1 MISFCGLELR
11 SPFLLAPMAGIT
23 DPAFR
28 SVCADYGAAL
38 TYTEMV
44 SAKGL
49 IYQDKKSAEL
59 LRLGGSAPCIAQL
72 FGSEPE
78 IMAAAAE
85 KALDISPF
93 DGIDINMGCPVPK
106 IVGNGEGSA
115 LMKDMPLA
123 GRIISAVKNAVRVPV
138 SVKFRSGFDAEHI
151 NAAEFARMAEASGA
165 DAVCVHGRTR
175 MQMYSGLSDRAVI
188 AEVRR
193 AVSVPVAASGD
204 ALSPQACMDILR
216 DTGADAVMVARGAL
230 GRPWIFED
238 CEAELQGAE
247 LREHTAEELTATL
260 LRHAELICAQKGE
273 GRAIREMR
281 KHGMWYLAGLRG
293 AKSLKLRMAQALTL
307 ADIAEICDEVRQS
320 ELKMKR

>member
-28 SVCADYGAAL
+28 SICADYGAAL

-59 LRLGGSAPCIAQL
+59 LRLGGSAPCFAQL

-85 KALDISPF
+85 KALAISPF

-115 LMKDMPLA
+115 LMKDLRLA
-123 GRIISAVKNAVRVPV
+123 SQIIAAVKSAVRVPV
-138 SVKFRSGFDAEHI
+138 TVKFRSGFDAEHI
-151 NAAEFARMAEASGA
+151 NAPEFARMAEASGA

-175 MQMYSGLSDRAVI
+175 TQMYSGTSDRAVV
-188 AEVRR
+188 ASVRQ
-193 AVSVPVAASGD
+193 AVKIPVLASGD
-204 ALSPQACMDILR
+204 ALSPQACMEILR
-216 DTGADAVMVARGAL
+216 DTGADAVMLARGAL

-238 CEAELQGAE
+238 CEAA
-247 LREHTAEELTATL
+247 LRGEETRLHTEDELTETL
-260 LRHAELICAQKGE
+260 LRHAELICRQKGE

-293 AKSLKLRMAQALTL
+293 AKPLKLRMAQAETL
-307 ADIAEICDEVRQS
+307 ADIADICDEVKRS
-320 ELKMKR
+320 RLRMKR